1 MKSDVMPS
9 IIQMEADELKS
20 LLTEVK
26 ETVATIVN
34 LNHEKKTSFGT
45 VDMWNIRKGARS
57 ASNMLKR

>member
-9 IIQMEADELKS
+9 IIQMDADELKS

-26 ETVATIVN
+26 ETVATVN
-34 LNHEKKTSFGT
+34 MPEVKKASFGT
-45 VDMWNIRKGARS
+45 VDMWNIRKGAKS